1 RESLRQGPNRRPGI
15 VGPIPR
21 RSRWDTLAHGEG
33 AGREARLA
41 VDEAR
46 RAVGTRLK
54 RDAKALAESHREH
67 GQAAVIDVLTDQV
80 HAAGRARHAHGTG
93 GGGGGGGGSAER
105 LRERRR

>member
-1 RESLRQGPNRRPGI
+1 DEGGRGAEPRGDREIALHPGVDPAQIRESLRQGPNRRPGI

-80 HAAGRARHAHGTG
+80 HAA
-93 GGGGGGGGSAER
+93 
-105 LRERRR
+105 